1 MANQSVPFHQPLL
14 MKKTTTHP
22 PAGGLPMPPSA
33 PAPRAPRASVRWIAV
48 ILMCLLC
55 PAGVLAQVSV
65 TPTVTFNATLSLF
78 SYSYAV
84 TNSGTLDLAIVT
96 LPVNPSSALTSLSA
110 PTGFGITFDPGLG
123 LVSFFEDNNSATPQ
137 TFAPGS
143 TVGLFAYNS
152 RFAPGPVTFSALNI
166 TGSDFTGP
174 TLAAVGGPAQV
185 PDAASSFLLLMG
197 GALPLLIFRRRLARF
212 GH

>member
-1 MANQSVPFHQPLL
+1 

-22 PAGGLPMPPSA
+22 PAGGLSTPP
-33 PAPRAPRASVRWIAV
+33 PAPRAPRASARWIAV

-84 TNSGTLDLAIVT
+84 ANSGTMDLAIVT

-123 LVSFFEDNNSATPQ
+123 LVSFFEDNISATPQ

-166 TGSDFTGP
+166 AANEFTGP
-174 TLAAVGGPAQV
+174 TLAAVARPAQAV
-185 PDAASSFLLLMG
+185 PDAVSSFLLLMG
-197 GALPLLIFRRRLARF
+197 GALPLLVFHRRLARF